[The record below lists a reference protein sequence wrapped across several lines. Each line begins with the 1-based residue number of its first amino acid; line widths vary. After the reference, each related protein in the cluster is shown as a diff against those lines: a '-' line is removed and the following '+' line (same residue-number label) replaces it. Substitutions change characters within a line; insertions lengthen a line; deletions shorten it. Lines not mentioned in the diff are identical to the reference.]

1 MSFADRSTLS
11 NADFCGDLSLEEQL
25 SQAKF
30 VELEQKLH
38 DMQIELAK

>member
-11 NADFCGDLSLEEQL
+11 QADFSADLSLEEQI

-38 DMQIELAK
+38 DMQIELAR